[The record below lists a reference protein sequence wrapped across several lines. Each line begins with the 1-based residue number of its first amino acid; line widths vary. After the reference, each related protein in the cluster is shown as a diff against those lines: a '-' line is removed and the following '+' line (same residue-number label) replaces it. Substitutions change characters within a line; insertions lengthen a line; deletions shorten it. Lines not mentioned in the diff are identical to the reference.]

1 MSDQR
6 ASPLLARPV
15 SEMIDH
21 IQGPPTAAV
30 TLVEYGDFECPSC
43 SRASR
48 ILKEVLQEA
57 GERVRLV
64 FRHFPMI
71 HIYPQAQRAAE
82 AAEAAAAQGK
92 FWEMHDILYE
102 RQHALEHEDLLA
114 YAAELELDVN
124 RFNADLSA
132 GVYAGRVREDFLSGL
147 RSGVNGTPTFFR
159 NGRRQ
164 DRLSDLQSLT
174 DVINIAACTSVE
186 ADLDWHDHPDLNGP

>member
-6 ASPLLARPV
+6 VSPLLAQPV
-15 SEMIDH
+15 SEKIDH
-21 IQGPPTAAV
+21 IQGPSTAAV
-30 TLVEYGDFECPSC
+30 TLVEYGDFECASC
-43 SRASR
+43 SRAYR

-57 GERVRLV
+57 GDRVRLV

-82 AAEAAAAQGK
+82 AAEAACAQGK
-92 FWEMHDILYE
+92 FWQMHDILYQ
-102 RQHALEHEDLLA
+102 RQHALEHEDLLS

-124 RFNADLSA
+124 RFNAELS
-132 GVYAGRVREDFLSGL
+132 GNVYAGRVRDDFLSGL

-164 DRLSDLQSLT
+164 DRLSDLQSLS

-186 ADLDWHDHPDLNGP
+186 SDLDWHDHPDLNGP